1 MKKQL
6 KSELV
11 SLAHRILQ
19 MNSDANYAVMQQEA
33 KKLYETLTVLAFA
46 EKHFDGINPI
56 IGKAE
61 IIDALQD
68 KNEVEIKEIIQEA
81 EEKQESIGI
90 EDENTRRMDEIAKA
104 NELIFERA
112 RSKKIILPETTESQS
127 SRPEKEFSQ
136 SSLYEPVIEKI
147 KDMVAMMPPEA
158 DAIDDMFKKI
168 TGQEYM
174 KNDRDE
180 IGEYGRMPEF
190 EVKREDHEKR
200 RDKEERTSK
209 QETQQNAKHKEE
221 TESNDDTRKSLNDRL
236 TKGLKIG
243 LNDRI
248 VFIKHLFNGSAT
260 DYNRVLS
267 QLNTQRSWPEA
278 LQFIDQM
285 VKPDYN
291 NWGGKEIYELRFKE
305 MVEKKFNA

>member
-19 MNSDANYAVMQQEA
+19 MNSDANYAVMQQET

-46 EKHFDGINPI
+46 EKHFDGINPT

-61 IIDALQD
+61 IIEALQY

-81 EEKQESIGI
+81 EEKQENIGI

-112 RSKKIILPETTESQS
+112 RHKRENPPISAEKQPNTPEIKPSH
-127 SRPEKEFSQ
+127 
-136 SSLYEPVIEKI
+136 SSLHEPVIEKI

-158 DAIDDMFKKI
+158 DAIDDMFKEI
-168 TGQEYM
+168 TGQNYM

-190 EVKREDHEKR
+190 EEKREDQEKR
-200 RDKEERTSK
+200 QDKADRTLK
-209 QETQQNAKHKEE
+209 QEVGQSGKYKEE
-221 TESNDDTRKSLNDRL
+221 TESSDGTRKSLNDRL

-285 VKPDYN
+285 VKSDYN
-291 NWGGKEIYELRFKE
+291 NWSGKEVYELRFKE
-305 MVEKKFNA
+305 MVEKKFNG

>member
-19 MNSDANYAVMQQEA
+19 MNSEVNYTGMQQEA
-33 KKLYETLTVLAFA
+33 KKLYDTLTVLAFA
-46 EKHFDGINPI
+46 EKHFDGVNPT

-61 IIDALQD
+61 IIEALQD
-68 KNEVEIKEIIQEA
+68 KNEAELQEIIEVA
-81 EEKQESIGI
+81 EEKQEKVGL

-104 NELIFERA
+104 NEILFEQA
-112 RSKKIILPETTESQS
+112 RNRRQNPPIRTENRPDNTENKPPSQA
-127 SRPEKEFSQ
+127 
-136 SSLYEPVIEKI
+136 SLYEPVIEKI

-158 DAIDDMFKKI
+158 DEIDDMFKKI
-168 TGQEYM
+168 TGQDYI

-190 EVKREDHEKR
+190 EEKKEDQEKR
-200 RDKEERTSK
+200 QDKEDRTLK
-209 QETQQNAKHKEE
+209 QEDSYEEKQQEE
-221 TESNDDTRKSLNDRL
+221 IEGTRKSLNDRL

-243 LNDRI
+243 LNDRL
-248 VFIKHLFNGSAT
+248 VFIKHLFNGSAA

-267 QLNTQRSWPEA
+267 QLNTQRSAPEA
-278 LQFIDQM
+278 LNFIDQM
-285 VKPDYN
+285 IKPDYN
-291 NWGGKEIYELRFKE
+291 NWDGKEVYEMRFKE